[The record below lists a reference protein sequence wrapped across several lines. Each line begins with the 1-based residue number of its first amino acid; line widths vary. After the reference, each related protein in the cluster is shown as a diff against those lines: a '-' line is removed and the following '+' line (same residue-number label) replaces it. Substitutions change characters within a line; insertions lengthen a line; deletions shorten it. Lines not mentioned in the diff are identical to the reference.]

1 VKTKQKPVKKPP
13 PERKNRKKLRFEDGV
28 RAALIAGVVICAA
41 ALGAGGFFAVRSAL
55 FGGEAGQGPG
65 LSPEPAAGERES
77 PPESGPVQP
86 DSVQPPSGTE
96 LLPELDE
103 AIRSLEAGGSAGAAS
118 GAASGVPPAG
128 GPVQPQ
134 PPRLSNRRGVLALV
148 IDDAGNNLRELE
160 PFLAFPGPLTIAVL
174 PGLPNSVE
182 AARRIRNAGKELFL
196 HQPMEPLNG
205 GDPGPGAIKTG
216 MSPREVKEILVKNLN
231 EVGPVMGFN
240 NHEGSRATMD
250 PQIMKPLL
258 EVSRDSNLYFLDS
271 RTIADT
277 AGPGTARELGITIA
291 QRDFFLDNEQDRES
305 ILAVIEAACKKAEQ
319 SGSAVLIG
327 HTWSPRLAAILTEA
341 YPRLVKE
348 GYAFITISGLLSL
361 GK

>member
-1 VKTKQKPVKKPP
+1 VKTKQKPVKNPV
-13 PERKNRKKLRFEDGV
+13 PERKSRKKLRFEDGV

-41 ALGAGGFFAVRSAL
+41 VLGVGGFFAVRSAL
-55 FGGEAGQGPG
+55 FGGDAGQGPG
-65 LSPEPAAGERES
+65 LSPAAGERDS
-77 PPESGPVQP
+77 PPDPGPVQP
-86 DSVQPPSGTE
+86 DPVQPPVTGTD

-103 AIRSLEAGGSAGAAS
+103 AIRGLEAGAGGTAS
-118 GAASGVPPAG
+118 GAVPPGTA
-128 GPVQPQ
+128 PVQPPR
-134 PPRLSNRRGVLALV
+134 PPNRRGILALV
-148 IDDAGNNLRELE
+148 IDDAGNNLRELD

-205 GDPGPGAIKTG
+205 QDPGPGAIKTG
-216 MSPREVKEILVKNLN
+216 MSPGEVKEILVKNLN

-250 PQIMKPLL
+250 PLIMKPLL
-258 EVSRDSNLYFLDS
+258 EVSRDSNLCFLDS

-277 AGPGTARELGITIA
+277 AGPRTARELGIAIA

-305 ILAVIEAACKKAEQ
+305 ILAVIEAARKRAEQ
-319 SGSAVLIG
+319 NGSAVLIG
-327 HTWSPRLAAILTEA
+327 HTWSPRLAAVLTEA
-341 YPRLVKE
+341 YPRLLKE
-348 GYAFITISGLLSL
+348 GYTFTTISGLLFL